1 MSQPPSSPQFYRA
14 EGYRV
19 DESVGYLMRRVLVG
33 LTQAT
38 DRRLSRHGLTH
49 AQWAPLFLLRKTGAS
64 TVVELARELQMDPG
78 AMTRLLDRLAAKGL
92 CTRSRSTADRRVVKL
107 SLTQEGEAAADKVPV
122 ALSEVLNAHL
132 AGFSH
137 EEWQTLK
144 ALLRRMLVNAEALR
158 EADCSAPEAG
168 RRSGA
173 ERPAAGRLEEH
184 R

>member
-1 MSQPPSSPQFYRA
+1 MSRPPSSAHFYRA

-19 DESVGYLMRRVLVG
+19 DESVGNLMRRVLVA

-49 AQWAPLFLLRKTGAS
+49 AQWAPLFLLRKEQAS

-92 CTRSRSTADRRVVKL
+92 CTRTRSTADRRVVNL

-132 AGFSH
+132 AGFSRD
-137 EEWQTLK
+137 EWQTLK

-158 EADCSAPEAG
+158 DVDACAPEDD
-168 RRSGA
+168 RRE
-173 ERPAAGRLEEH
+173 ERPVAKRLEEH
-184 R
+184 Q